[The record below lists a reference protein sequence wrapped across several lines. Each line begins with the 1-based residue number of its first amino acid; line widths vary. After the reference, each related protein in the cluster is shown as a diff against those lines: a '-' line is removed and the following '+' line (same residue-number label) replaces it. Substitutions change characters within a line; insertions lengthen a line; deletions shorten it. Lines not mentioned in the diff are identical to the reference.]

1 MRVPDSE
8 MSVQALRDNRHRHTQ
23 VMRRTPARAHTS
35 CKRSVPV
42 VGSVHPLAGDD
53 ATARPPPV
61 SLRRLGCLLV
71 CCLLAAPLQAAIEA
85 VTSDGRRVR
94 LLDDRTW
101 EYIEE
106 QRAAASSVRLEMIA
120 MQSVSNTC
128 VIDLRL
134 HNEASYTIVS
144 LVPQFA
150 AFVGDGVSFQ
160 TVFVPFSNVKPTLS
174 QHRRLRFE
182 RISCEEITSVRVQ
195 GGDRCTM
202 DQLDKFSPTRG
213 ECLARVTVEP
223 STLVPFRK

>member
-1 MRVPDSE
+1 
-8 MSVQALRDNRHRHTQ
+8 MSPHHF
-23 VMRRTPARAHTS
+23 
-35 CKRSVPV
+35 
-42 VGSVHPLAGDD
+42 
-53 ATARPPPV
+53 
-61 SLRRLGCLLV
+61 CLLV
-71 CCLLAAPLQAAIEA
+71 CCLLAGPLQAAIEA

-101 EYIEE
+101 EYVDE
-106 QRAAASSVRLEMIA
+106 QPAAEVPIRLEMTS
-120 MQSVSNTC
+120 MQSISNSC

-134 HNEASYTIVS
+134 HNSATYAIVS

-174 QHRRLRFE
+174 QYQRLTFE
-182 RISCEEITSVRVQ
+182 RISCQEITSVRVQ

-202 DQLDKFSPTRG
+202 DDLDKFSPARG
-213 ECLARVTVEP
+213 DCLSRVTVEP